1 MRDANRVFCY
11 CMEMDVLNNVP
22 ASFAGDSDHSKFIP
36 LTFLASGVSAPLC
49 RLPSY
54 RDFPDSARSIRSR
67 PELGILYIPAL
78 AVVTS
83 PIKAMHRP
91 SCAHVVSRGGH
102 VVSAIFTADMIWRST
117 HVKVH
122 STRAESSR
130 ARQAGAGQSA
140 TMTAGCPH
148 RCSLLA
154 FVLVT

>member
-1 MRDANRVFCY
+1 MFASLVVEYIMR
-11 CMEMDVLNNVP
+11 ES
-22 ASFAGDSDHSKFIP
+22 ASFVLIAIQLLSPATQMIRNSSKAGDP
-36 LTFLASGVSAPLC
+36 TPC
-49 RLPSY
+49 RLHPY
-54 RDFPDSARSIRSR
+54 RGFPDSARSIRSR

-78 AVVTS
+78 AVVPS